1 MESLLASAATDP
13 AFSDFQVTSFGSV
26 LLPDHPI
33 RFGFQVDIV
42 PSNCPSSILFG
53 LISRD
58 PVNGGNAATTSGFAV
73 RVDLEMRE
81 VWDTL
86 NDSGLIG
93 WVEHPLG
100 LAGFTDEEPLL
111 LGWEI
116 EFHGQVLIPKLIV
129 ADQQWLYPAIQCP
142 KPIVMESIVGWQD
155 DSDLDPRNVFL
166 HPALWREQV
175 PHEIPKTDENPQDEN
190 VAELCEE
197 PKAKEA

>member
-1 MESLLASAATDP
+1 MESLPATVAIDP
-13 AFSDFQVTSFGSV
+13 AFSDFQVQSYGNL

-42 PSNCPSSILFG
+42 PDNCPPSILFG

-58 PVNGGNAATTSGFAV
+58 PVNGGNPKTSGFAV
-73 RVDLEMRE
+73 RIDLKARE
-81 VWDTL
+81 VWDVV
-86 NDSGLIG
+86 NGSGLVG

-116 EFHGQVLIPKLIV
+116 EFHGKALIPKLVV

-142 KPIVMESIVGWQD
+142 EPIVMESLVGW
-155 DSDLDPRNVFL
+155 SGEWNADPRDVFL
-166 HPALWREQV
+166 HPALWREHV
-175 PHEIPKTDENPQDEN
+175 SIGSNS
-190 VAELCEE
+190 E
-197 PKAKEA
+197 PESLAAA

>member
-1 MESLLASAATDP
+1 MESLVSTAAADP
-13 AFSDFQVTSFGSV
+13 AFAGFHTQSYGSL

-42 PSNCPSSILFG
+42 PENCPNSIIFG
-53 LISRD
+53 IVSRD
-58 PVNGGNAATTSGFAV
+58 PANGSHAKTSGFAV

-81 VWDTL
+81 VWDAL
-86 NDSGLIG
+86 NKSGLVG

-116 EFHGQVLIPKLIV
+116 EFHGHALIPKLVV

-142 KPIVMESIVGWQD
+142 NPVVMETVIGWQGPWD
-155 DSDLDPRNVFL
+155 HDPRSTFL
-166 HPALWREQV
+166 HPALWREQLPV
-175 PHEIPKTDENPQDEN
+175 LHTPQQPEA
-190 VAELCEE
+190 VA
-197 PKAKEA
+197 A

>member
-13 AFSDFQVTSFGSV
+13 AFSGFPSHESFGSL

-58 PVNGGNAATTSGFAV
+58 PVNGGCAKTTGFAV
-73 RVDLEMRE
+73 RLDLEMRE
-81 VWDTL
+81 VWDAL
-86 NDSGLIG
+86 NGSGLVG
-93 WVEHPLG
+93 WVEHPRG

-116 EFHGQVLIPKLIV
+116 EFHGKALIPKLRRRPAV
-129 ADQQWLYPAIQCP
+129 ALPGHPVPQSHRHGVHRRL
-142 KPIVMESIVGWQD
+142 EGRVGGR
-155 DSDLDPRNVFL
+155 STRGFPPSRPL
-166 HPALWREQV
+166 A
-175 PHEIPKTDENPQDEN
+175 
-190 VAELCEE
+190 
-197 PKAKEA
+197 

>member
-13 AFSDFQVTSFGSV
+13 AFSDFRVTSYGSL

-42 PSNCPSSILFG
+42 PANCPSSILFG

-58 PVNGGNAATTSGFAV
+58 PVNGCRAQTSGFAV

-81 VWDTL
+81 VWDAL
-86 NDSGLIG
+86 NGSGLVG
-93 WVEHPLG
+93 WVEHPHG

-116 EFHGQVLIPKLIV
+116 EFHGQALIPKLVV
-129 ADQQWLYPAIQCP
+129 ADQQWLYPSIQCP
-142 KPIVMESIVGWQD
+142 NPMVMESVVGWQGD
-155 DSDLDPRNVFL
+155 YDEDPRSIFL

-175 PHEIPKTDENPQDEN
+175 S
-190 VAELCEE
+190 VAT
-197 PKAKEA
+197 PPEATSESLRA

>member
-1 MESLLASAATDP
+1 MESLVSTAAADP
-13 AFSDFQVTSFGSV
+13 AFAGFHTQSYGSL

-42 PSNCPSSILFG
+42 PENCPNSIIFG
-53 LISRD
+53 IVSRD
-58 PVNGGNAATTSGFAV
+58 PANGSHAKTSGFAV

-81 VWDTL
+81 VWDAL
-86 NDSGLIG
+86 NKSGLVG

-116 EFHGQVLIPKLIV
+116 EFHGHALIPKLVV

-142 KPIVMESIVGWQD
+142 NPVVMETVIGWQGPWD
-155 DSDLDPRNVFL
+155 RDPRSTFL
-166 HPALWREQV
+166 HPALWREQLPV
-175 PHEIPKTDENPQDEN
+175 LHTPQQPEA
-190 VAELCEE
+190 VA
-197 PKAKEA
+197 A

>member
-1 MESLLASAATDP
+1 MESLLATAATDP
-13 AFSDFQVTSFGSV
+13 AFSGFQVQSYGSLV
-26 LLPDHPI
+26 LPDHPI

-42 PSNCPSSILFG
+42 PESSPKSILFG

-58 PVNGGNAATTSGFAV
+58 PVNGGCSKTSGFAV

-81 VWDTL
+81 IWDVL
-86 NDSGLIG
+86 NGSGLVG

-116 EFHGQVLIPKLIV
+116 EFHGQALIPKLIV

-142 KPIVMESIVGWQD
+142 NPVVMESLVGWQGEET
-155 DSDLDPRNVFL
+155 SDPRDIFL
-166 HPALWREQV
+166 HPALWREQ
-175 PHEIPKTDENPQDEN
+175 IPVLTTSDSETL
-190 VAELCEE
+190 A
-197 PKAKEA
+197 AA

>member
-1 MESLLASAATDP
+1 MESLIASAATDP
-13 AFSDFQVTSFGSV
+13 AFSDFQVMSFGSV

-42 PSNCPSSILFG
+42 PSNCPTSILFG

-58 PVNGGNAATTSGFAV
+58 HVNGGRAAKTSGFAV

-81 VWDTL
+81 VWDMI
-86 NDSGLIG
+86 NDSGLVG

-100 LAGFTDEEPLL
+100 LAAFTDEEPLL
-111 LGWEI
+111 LRWEI

-142 KPIVMESIVGWQD
+142 SPIVMESVVGWQGECD
-155 DSDLDPRNVFL
+155 ADPRSVFL

-175 PHEIPKTDENPQDEN
+175 PQESPAAPHRDSGSGIGIEGRPERGES
-190 VAELCEE
+190 
-197 PKAKEA
+197 

>member
-1 MESLLASAATDP
+1 MESLLAAAATDP
-13 AFSDFQVTSFGSV
+13 AFADFQVMSYGSL

-58 PVNGGNAATTSGFAV
+58 PVNSGCAKTTGFAV
-73 RVDLEMRE
+73 RLELEMRE
-81 VWDTL
+81 VWDAL
-86 NDSGLIG
+86 NGSGLVG

-116 EFHGQVLIPKLIV
+116 EFHGQALIPKLVV

-142 KPIVMESIVGWQD
+142 NPIVMESIVGWKGEWEA
-155 DSDLDPRNVFL
+155 DPRGIFL
-166 HPALWREQV
+166 HPALWREHV
-175 PHEIPKTDENPQDEN
+175 PMSHPTEPQ
-190 VAELCEE
+190 AHSI
-197 PKAKEA
+197 AA